1 MRRRGE
7 DYWRE
12 AIGKQAASG
21 MSAAKFCRKHHLER
35 GTFLRWRK
43 RLGEFVPAENE
54 FVEVYERPGLDN
66 GRADTVLEVCVGSDI
81 RVVVKIGDDLEF
93 VASLVAAIRRAG

>member
-7 DYWRE
+7 EYWRE
-12 AIGKQAASG
+12 AIRKHAASR

-43 RLGEFVPAENE
+43 RLGDTALLGNE
-54 FVEVYERPGLDN
+54 FVEVREGPRTGESRD
-66 GRADTVLEVCVGSDI
+66 DSVLNVRVGFDI
-81 RVVVKIGDDLEF
+81 RIMVKVGDDLEF
-93 VASLVAAIRRAG
+93 VASLITAIRRAG